1 MKRKGMNPENLQDS
15 SRPLPRRNLVTLY
28 KYMYMK
34 NVLSVAAMAVV
45 LGFASASM
53 AQGFNGPAQT
63 GGFQGPGLS
72 STTVAEALKMGDD
85 TAVVLEG
92 KIEKSLGKEQYMFSD
107 ATGSVTIEIDNDDW
121 RGVTVTPNDTV
132 IIRGE
137 VEKDF
142 FKTEIDVDAIELKK

>member
-1 MKRKGMNPENLQDS
+1 
-15 SRPLPRRNLVTLY
+15 
-28 KYMYMK
+28 MK

-53 AQGFNGPAQT
+53 AQGFNGPDQT

>member
-1 MKRKGMNPENLQDS
+1 
-15 SRPLPRRNLVTLY
+15 
-28 KYMYMK
+28 MK

-107 ATGSVTIEIDNDDW
+107 ATGSVTVEIDNDDW
-121 RGVTVTPNDTV
+121 RGMTVTPNDTV
-132 IIRGE
+132 VLRGE

>member
-1 MKRKGMNPENLQDS
+1 
-15 SRPLPRRNLVTLY
+15 
-28 KYMYMK
+28 MK

-92 KIEKSLGKEQYMFSD
+92 KIEKSLGKEQYLFSD
-107 ATGSVTIEIDNDDW
+107 NTGSVTVEIDNDDW
-121 RGVTVTPNDTV
+121 RGMTVTPNDTV
-132 IIRGE
+132 ILRGE

-142 FKTEIDVDAIELKK
+142 FKTEIDVDVIELKK

>member
-1 MKRKGMNPENLQDS
+1 
-15 SRPLPRRNLVTLY
+15 
-28 KYMYMK
+28 MK

-53 AQGFNGPAQT
+53 AQGFNGPAQV

>member
-1 MKRKGMNPENLQDS
+1 
-15 SRPLPRRNLVTLY
+15 
-28 KYMYMK
+28 MK

>member
-1 MKRKGMNPENLQDS
+1 
-15 SRPLPRRNLVTLY
+15 
-28 KYMYMK
+28 MK

-53 AQGFNGPAQT
+53 AQGFNGPAQV

-92 KIEKSLGKEQYMFSD
+92 KIEKSLAAGKFLAARLLVYK
-107 ATGSVTIEIDNDDW
+107 I
-121 RGVTVTPNDTV
+121 
-132 IIRGE
+132 
-137 VEKDF
+137 
-142 FKTEIDVDAIELKK
+142 

>member
-1 MKRKGMNPENLQDS
+1 
-15 SRPLPRRNLVTLY
+15 
-28 KYMYMK
+28 MK

-53 AQGFNGPAQT
+53 AQGFNGPVQA

-85 TAVVLEG
+85 TSVVLEG

>member
-1 MKRKGMNPENLQDS
+1 
-15 SRPLPRRNLVTLY
+15 
-28 KYMYMK
+28 MK

-53 AQGFNGPAQT
+53 AQGFNGPVQA